1 MSNEDISVALINP
14 PLSGHHKRG
23 TGSYL
28 NNLYNSLV
36 NFPGLKIEL
45 IDYGENKSGFD
56 LVHYPYFDPFFLTL
70 PLLESTP
77 RIVTVHDLIPIKY
90 PRHFPKGMRGF
101 LKWQIQKLALSQA
114 KLIITDSLASQND
127 IYKIVGVS
135 TGKIKVIP
143 LGVDPQ
149 FHKIKDQKK
158 IADFKKK
165 YKLPN
170 NFILY
175 VGDINWNKNI
185 PNLLKAFQKFQ
196 LNHADFK
203 LVLIGEGFVSKSPAL
218 REIDYLIGK
227 LKIGKNI
234 LKLSQVTPEEL
245 TLFYN
250 LARVYIQPSID
261 EGFGLPVLEAFV
273 CGCPVISSAEGS
285 LKEITGG
292 AAVQINAFDPKD
304 ISEKIRFVIENTN
317 LQKQLVTKG
326 LRQASKYSWEK
337 TAGETFKYY
346 RQAAG

>member
-1 MSNEDISVALINP
+1 MSDEGISVALIKP
-14 PLSGHHKRG
+14 PLSGHNKRG

-70 PLLESTP
+70 PLLESKP

-90 PRHFPKGMRGF
+90 PQHFPKGIRGF
-101 LKWQIQKLALSQA
+101 LKWQIQKRVLTLT
-114 KLIITDSLASQND
+114 KLIITDSLASRND
-127 IYKIVGVS
+127 ISKIAGVS
-135 TGKIKVIP
+135 EEKIKVIP

-158 IADFKKK
+158 ISEFKKK

-185 PNLLKAFQKFQ
+185 PNLLKAFRKLLQEKAEFR
-196 LNHADFK
+196 
-203 LVLIGEGFVSKSPAL
+203 LVLIGNGFTVQSPRL
-218 REIDYLIGK
+218 EEILLLVQELGITN
-227 LKIGKNI
+227 NI
-234 LKLSQVTPEEL
+234 LRLTQISQSDLV
-245 TLFYN
+245 LFYN
-250 LARVYIQPSID
+250 LASIYIQPSID

-285 LKEITGG
+285 LKEVIGE
-292 AAVQINAFDPKD
+292 AAVTINVFDPDD
-304 ISEKIRFVIENTN
+304 IAGKLNKLIMDKK
-317 LQKQLVTKG
+317 LQNELIYKG
-326 LRQASKYSWEK
+326 QIQASKFSWEK
-337 TAGETFKYY
+337 TAISTFQSY
-346 RQAAG
+346 RQALS